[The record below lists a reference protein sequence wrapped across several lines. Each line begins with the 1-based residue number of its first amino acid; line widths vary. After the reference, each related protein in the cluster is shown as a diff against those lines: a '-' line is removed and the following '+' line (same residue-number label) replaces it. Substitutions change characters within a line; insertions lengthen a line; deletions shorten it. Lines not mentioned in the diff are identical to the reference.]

1 MGSLENQPQNQGKQG
16 WMDGNLSSCWKR
28 CIGISGLLN
37 PRKRESKSVLPVTAA
52 FTEDSTVDTTAFT
65 LRPICKS
72 TFLWKI
78 NAPGQFSS
86 QGTQISYSCT
96 ASALGLHLKKLVTV
110 VQLPHN
116 LTPVRKEVNR
126 PNLQNIRLS
135 TRILGGRKE
144 SRSTTKS
151 SSMTPSWPLTV
162 GRSKFT
168 SKRKCRH
175 QTT

>member
-1 MGSLENQPQNQGKQG
+1 MLGKGSRSLCSLSLRLLLKTVPLTLQLSPCALFANQ
-16 WMDGNLSSCWKR
+16 LSSR
-28 CIGISGLLN
+28 
-37 PRKRESKSVLPVTAA
+37 
-52 FTEDSTVDTTAFT
+52 
-65 LRPICKS
+65 
-72 TFLWKI
+72 KI

-116 LTPVRKEVNR
+116 LTPVRKEVNC
-126 PNLQNIRLS
+126 PDLQNIRLS

-151 SSMTPSWPLTV
+151 SSMIPSWPLTV

>member
-1 MGSLENQPQNQGKQG
+1 
-16 WMDGNLSSCWKR
+16 MDGSPSSCWKR

-72 TFLWKI
+72 AFLAQNKCTRSV
-78 NAPGQFSS
+78 SS

-162 GRSKFT
+162 GRSKFF